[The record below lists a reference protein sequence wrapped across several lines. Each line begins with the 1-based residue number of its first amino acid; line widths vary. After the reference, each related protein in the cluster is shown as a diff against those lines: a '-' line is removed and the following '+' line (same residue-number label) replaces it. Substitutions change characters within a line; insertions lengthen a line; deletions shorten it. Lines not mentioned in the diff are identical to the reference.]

1 MKTKWKKSST
11 IPRSI
16 PSMNQNLSRKME
28 LDWNTFIKSFGMC
41 RRLKLSETER
51 DWFSVRFLLENL
63 GAFKDGV
70 TFEQGIKEVCKND
83 PFCRNDLSAVT
94 NAKKHFTGIYNKF
107 STKKGL
113 IFPSVKDRQPVLL
126 QFLQQEFTTA
136 SQQASLQIKNISRSQ
151 QMAEAL
157 YLLDYGE
164 QEKLV
169 KTWWRSGNRAQAFF
183 VEVDSLDDN
192 RTLQKWLVKRLQ
204 RVAEG
209 GEPPKYLA
217 ISIPRTW
224 GENAVDQFWRYLRQ
238 QLKLADGLSVAEIL
252 ENLKELCRTKTVVIA
267 LYGATM
273 LRSQVNN
280 WLGQVWTEL
289 GKIFEGDQTTEI
301 GPRLLMFVTSDR
313 PTQNLPILSQFQL
326 LPCLKE
332 ITIEHVNSWRDED
345 RVIQWENR
353 CRGESQ
359 VTTLDKMMKLDEE
372 PWGDPYEVLG
382 RLCKAFGF
390 SGVED
395 VERHWDL
402 VGEVAS

>member
-1 MKTKWKKSST
+1 
-11 IPRSI
+11 
-16 PSMNQNLSRKME
+16 MNQNLLRQME
-28 LDWNTFIKSFGMC
+28 LDWDTFIKSFDAC
-41 RRLKLSETER
+41 WEFKLSKTER
-51 DWFSVRFLLENL
+51 EWFSVRFLSKNL
-63 GAFKDGV
+63 SAFEGEGTIPQKFKKACPD
-70 TFEQGIKEVCKND
+70 
-83 PFCRNDLSAVT
+83 DLSADM
-94 NAKKHFTGIYNKF
+94 NGPKHFTNIFSKFEKNK
-107 STKKGL
+107 K
-113 IFPSVKDRQPVLL
+113 L
-126 QFLQQEFTTA
+126 QFRDDKYPELLEFLEREFEKKTA
-136 SQQASLQIKNISRSQ
+136 FQQANLKFTRVSRSQ
-151 QMAEAL
+151 EMAEVL
-157 YLLDYGE
+157 CLLDYGE
-164 QEKLV
+164 QEKRV
-169 KTWWRSGNRAQAFF
+169 KTWWRTGDRAQAFF

-192 RTLQKWLVKRLQ
+192 RTLQKWLVRRLQ
-204 RVAEG
+204 RFAEG
-209 GEPPKYLA
+209 GEPTKYLA

-267 LYGATM
+267 LHGATM
-273 LRSQVNN
+273 LRSQMND

-289 GKIFEGDQTTEI
+289 GKIFDGDQTTDI
-301 GPRLLMFVTSDR
+301 GSRLLMFVTSDR
-313 PTQNLPILSQFQL
+313 PTQNLPTLSQLQL

-332 ITIEHVNSWRDED
+332 ITIEHVNSWRYED
-345 RVIQWENR
+345 RVMQWENR

-382 RLCKAFGF
+382 RLCLGFGF